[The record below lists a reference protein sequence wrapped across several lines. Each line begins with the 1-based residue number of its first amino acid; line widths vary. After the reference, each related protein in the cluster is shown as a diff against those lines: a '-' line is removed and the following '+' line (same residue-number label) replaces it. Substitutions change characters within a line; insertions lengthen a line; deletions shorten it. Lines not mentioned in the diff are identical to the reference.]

1 MKYKVKYNDD
11 GVKIDAILRIKD
23 DSFVV
28 TYIDYVVN
36 VHYEDIENITY
47 NNNTLKISENGNEHV
62 IYCSEDVY
70 IEIESKCNCTDFDYE
85 EQIQDEIDFES
96 ERRIT
101 KETKKS
107 KTYKAIIFL
116 PDGQSEC
123 NLLLTNE
130 DIVIDDGIDTLRIPI
145 SAIIRVILEDNNN
158 IKVLSN
164 GNKNIVI
171 KSDNYKTIYTEL
183 KKLKAK
189 TPHNSNSSIIV
200 KDAFG
205 NDLMQSENNKK
216 KSSGLKKFVLMVVI
230 IGAIALFISQANSDN
245 PAETEDN
252 IENPSYDYYYFSY
265 QCAKEV
271 ANRYNIKG
279 CSSFE
284 KFLVDEEGYIYKCGY
299 NGNINIR
306 VINGWYDISGTS
318 ISGSC

>member
-70 IEIESKCNCTDFDYE
+70 IEIESKCNRTDFDYE

-183 KKLKAK
+183 K
-189 TPHNSNSSIIV
+189 N
-200 KDAFG
+200 
-205 NDLMQSENNKK
+205 
-216 KSSGLKKFVLMVVI
+216 
-230 IGAIALFISQANSDN
+230 
-245 PAETEDN
+245 
-252 IENPSYDYYYFSY
+252 
-265 QCAKEV
+265 
-271 ANRYNIKG
+271 
-279 CSSFE
+279 
-284 KFLVDEEGYIYKCGY
+284 
-299 NGNINIR
+299 
-306 VINGWYDISGTS
+306 
-318 ISGSC
+318 